1 MQKGLHYFDYLGL
14 DKILS
19 AQELESDKFNKH
31 AHDEMLFI
39 ITHQAFELWFK
50 QVLFDV
56 DSVISLLSQQFVPEK
71 DISICYQRMGRVKQI
86 LTFVT
91 GQFEILETM
100 TPLNFTDFRNFL
112 NPASGFQS
120 FQFRLL
126 ETKLGLPN
134 DTRVNKHFENALKT
148 EDLQQLE
155 SARNSHSLFSAIE
168 QWLENM
174 PFLQLNTYSF
184 SEEYKQ
190 TLLGMIEKDKE
201 YARELIESTE
211 EYLKRI
217 QQIDIL
223 KDSFLSLF
231 DETLYQK
238 HLDDGSRRLSFKATQ
253 AYLFISLYADFPLLQ
268 LPFLLLQTVIEVDN
282 ALSVWRYHHFKMVSK
297 MIGKK
302 IGTGGSSGSD
312 YLLRTV
318 AAQRVFDD
326 LGSLA
331 SFLVAR
337 DTIPPLPD
345 EIAHQL
351 RFAYE
356 IK

>member
-14 DKILS
+14 DKLLS

-56 DSVISLLSQQFVPEK
+56 DSVISLLSKKYVPEQ

-86 LTFVT
+86 ITFVT

-126 ETKLGLPN
+126 ETKLGLKF
-134 DTRVNKHFENALKT
+134 DARINKHFENALKQD
-148 EDLQQLE
+148 DLQLLE
-155 SARNSHSLFSAIE
+155 NARNSHSMFSCVE

-184 SEEYKQ
+184 SQEYKE
-190 TLLGMIEKDKE
+190 TLLTMIEKDRVN
-201 YARELIESTE
+201 ARELNDNEE
-211 EYLKRI
+211 EYTKRI
-217 QQIDIL
+217 KQIDEL
-223 KDSFLSLF
+223 KESFLSLF
-231 DETLYQK
+231 EEPLYQK
-238 HLDDGSRRLSFKATQ
+238 HIDDGSRRLSFKATQ
-253 AYLFISLYADFPLLQ
+253 AFLFISLYSDYPLLQ

-282 ALSVWRYHHFKMVSK
+282 ALSVWRFNHFKMVSK

-318 AAQRVFDD
+318 SAQRIFDD
-326 LGSLA
+326 FGSLA
-331 SFLVAR
+331 SFLVPR
-337 DTIPPLPD
+337 DTIPSLPD
-345 EIAHQL
+345 EISKKL

-356 IK
+356 VE